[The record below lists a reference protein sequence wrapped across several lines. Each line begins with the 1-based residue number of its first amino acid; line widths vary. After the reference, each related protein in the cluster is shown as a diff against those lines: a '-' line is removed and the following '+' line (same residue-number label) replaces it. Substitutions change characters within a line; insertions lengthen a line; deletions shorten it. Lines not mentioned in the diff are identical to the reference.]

1 MSPTSNHGLKHM
13 CKLVGASVLTFLL
26 FCFLCLGG
34 DGQLG
39 ARLAPPYPSGRT
51 GPPRAKTPCGHLEVT
66 NPLVHVSDS
75 RTYLVSSYMEHR
87 LEHSLIRTIAIVKRE
102 EKPSYS
108 CMFCCDEEL
117 QNSSARYEI
126 HSDHFGFDYGTADIL
141 CSVPENCSMPSH
153 IAIYTGPLRG
163 QKPVL
168 PIRNQQERQESFP
181 YQFTVCISVMYDYTN
196 VMQLVQ
202 TLEMFRLLGAQHVA
216 IYKSSCNAATQRVLD
231 YYVQAGFV
239 EIIPWPITEYI
250 NMSRGWQHSVS
261 PGDLHYFGQIA
272 ALNDCVYRFMYQTQY
287 VVLSDLDEII
297 VPLTVDTWT
306 ELLPLLEQ
314 RYGRHVSFEFENHV
328 FRNTVSGRNAA
339 QRPTEWLGVAGV
351 DILDHVWREPNN
363 PNAFNNFKVIVNP
376 RMVYRTTVH
385 GLLWA
390 DSEGVRVDRD
400 VARMY
405 HIKPEVTD
413 DVTDDKLIQ
422 DERLWDYAPRLV
434 PAVSD
439 VLKKTSPR

>member
-87 LEHSLIRTIAIVKRE
+87 SEHSQIRTIAIVKRE

-141 CSVPENCSMPSH
+141 CSVPENCLMPSH

-239 EIIPWPITEYI
+239 EIIPWPITKYI
-250 NMSRGWQHSVS
+250 NVSRGWRHSVS

-287 VVLSDLDEII
+287 VVLPDLDEII

-314 RYGRHVSFEFENHV
+314 QYGRHLSFEFENHV
-328 FRNTVSGRNAA
+328 FRNTVSGRNAKC
-339 QRPTEWLGVAGV
+339 
-351 DILDHVWREPNN
+351 
-363 PNAFNNFKVIVNP
+363 PNAFNNYKVIVNP

-385 GLLWA
+385 GLLRA
-390 DSEGVRVDRD
+390 DCKGVRVDRD
-400 VARMY
+400 VARIY
-405 HIKPEVTD
+405 HIRAPWRQ